1 LRFVPSGTDTVVEGT
16 YEALNRKKTDG
27 RLD

>member
-1 LRFVPSGTDTVVEGT
+1 LRFVPPGTDTVVEEI

-27 RLD
+27 RFD